1 MKTIPQN
8 ITRDGIN
15 YDVETND
22 ILFAS
27 HFFLSYTIIQH
38 TR

>member
-1 MKTIPQN
+1 MKTTSQN
-8 ITRDGIN
+8 ITKDGIN
-15 YDVETND
+15 YDVEIND

-27 HFFLSYTIIQH
+27 HFYLSYTIIQH